1 MKNLK
6 YFWIASVVVVA
17 MWLFSAFGYPW
28 LFEEIKLEDLA
39 QKGDSFGA
47 INALFSGLAFAGL
60 IYTMIMQRQE
70 LEMQRKELAAQR
82 KEMRESRGELEEQN
96 RIQAEQ
102 VALRKKEL
110 MLNEVEVRLAC
121 LEHLMEF
128 SKMRAELADSE
139 EKRNEYLTEFREL
152 AEQYHQFHMEL
163 IDEYDKFKTP

>member
-6 YFWIASVVVVA
+6 YFWIASAVVVA

-47 INALFSGLAFAGL
+47 VNALFSGLAFAGL

-70 LEMQRKELAAQR
+70 LEMQREELAAQR

-96 RIQAEQ
+96 RIQKLQLEAMVRQMHVDGLKVEFDIWKASYERGGN
-102 VALRKKEL
+102 VASLEVNKER
-110 MLNEVEVRLAC
+110 MFNVQSQIVSQARTLAKSG
-121 LEHLMEF
+121 LFDLQEING
-128 SKMRAELADSE
+128 R
-139 EKRNEYLTEFREL
+139 
-152 AEQYHQFHMEL
+152 
-163 IDEYDKFKTP
+163 DK